1 MAKKKHSKKP
11 RERGGGN
18 EARADPGAYGGAEA
32 LAEVPREKGLYI
44 SYTREQTGSVFTSVN
59 TFVWRFRFERAYVP

>member
-1 MAKKKHSKKP
+1 MACRYRQHDVFGYFDHTGSW
-11 RERGGGN
+11 RLWGCG
-18 EARADPGAYGGAEA
+18 EA